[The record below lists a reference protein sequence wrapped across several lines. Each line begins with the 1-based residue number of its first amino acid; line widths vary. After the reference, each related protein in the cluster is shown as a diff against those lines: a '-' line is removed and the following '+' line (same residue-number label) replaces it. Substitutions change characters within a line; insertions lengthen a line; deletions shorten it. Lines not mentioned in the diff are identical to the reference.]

1 MLSNGAVH
9 GPETTLSNGAV
20 YGPDLTL
27 SLVGSLCVRASREG
41 SSPSHLNRE
50 KIEDVPSAPPTR
62 LVN

>member
-27 SLVGSLCVRASREG
+27 SLPQKCCEISLVSTVTTSERGC
-41 SSPSHLNRE
+41 
-50 KIEDVPSAPPTR
+50 
-62 LVN
+62 